1 MTTAILTTDGCLRN
15 RFRRETL
22 ALDRPYRHRRNP
34 NPRMIKPNNRRKS
47 ESMVTKSPGKNLVM
61 GQVKIL
67 KRGETLTTISEK
79 KKKKTD
85 LGRSNGSRVEEAF
98 DLALGSTNRLGPDP
112 ETMQKQVKLK
122 ESKIGGFYAG
132 TASFVSPP
140 PPSSVPVP
148 GFLGRTAKATPGR
161 MLSASQE
168 KKRKNKESKR
178 ITVPDHRYFLFS
190 PVRKTA
196 VRFLY
201 VPAINHVDNAL
212 AMYFL

>member
-1 MTTAILTTDGCLRN
+1 MTTAVLTTEGCLRN
-15 RFRRETL
+15 RFRCETL

-47 ESMVTKSPGKNLVM
+47 ESMVTKSPGMNLVM

-67 KRGETLTTISEK
+67 KRGETLTTISEKKKK

-140 PPSSVPVP
+140 PSSVPVP
-148 GFLGRTAKATPGR
+148 DFLGRTAKATP
-161 MLSASQE
+161 
-168 KKRKNKESKR
+168 
-178 ITVPDHRYFLFS
+178 
-190 PVRKTA
+190 
-196 VRFLY
+196 
-201 VPAINHVDNAL
+201 
-212 AMYFL
+212 